1 MLARVRTRYR
11 QWRLQ
16 RNAIPSTTWRAAL
29 DYSRYA
35 GALPRGERTRLR
47 ELATLFLLEKRFD
60 GAAEFVPD
68 ETARVVIGI
77 KACIP
82 ILQLGLGYYRGW
94 HGIVIYPGDFRV
106 QEEYMDEAGV
116 VHHAARDLCGESL
129 TQGPLVL
136 SWGTIVEERDAED
149 RDLVIHECAHKLDMQ
164 NGPADG
170 FPPLPA
176 ALTGRWSRAFA
187 DAYEHLG
194 REIDAGRETRLD
206 PYAGSDPA
214 EFFAVASETFFTAPA
229 ILHVD
234 YPAVYD
240 ALREF
245 YRQDPMTRLPS
256 AP

>member
-1 MLARVRTRYR
+1 MLARLRARYR

-16 RNAIPSTTWRAAL
+16 RYAIPPSAWHDAL
-29 DYSRYA
+29 GYSAYA
-35 GALPRGERTRLR
+35 GALARDQRQRLR

-60 GAAEFVPD
+60 GAADFTPD
-68 ETARVVIGI
+68 QTARVVVAL
-77 KACIP
+77 KACVP
-82 ILQLGLGYYRGW
+82 ILHLGLDYYRGW
-94 HGIVIYPGDFRV
+94 RGIVIYPGDFRV

-136 SWGTIVEERDAED
+136 SWATIIEEREACD
-149 RDLVIHECAHKLDMQ
+149 RDLVIHECAHKLDML

-170 FPPLPA
+170 FPPLLPTLSPRWTA
-176 ALTGRWSRAFA
+176 AFTG
-187 DAYEHLG
+187 AYRHLSHELG
-194 REIDAGRETRLD
+194 AGRETRLD
-206 PYAGSDPA
+206 PYAGTDPA

-229 ILHVD
+229 ILRDD
-234 YPAVYD
+234 YPPVYD

-245 YRQDPMTRLPS
+245 YRQDPITLLPD